1 MGKKKNSLLEQVIQQ
16 EVKTIRPSENQA
28 TSQDKGLFY
37 KIVVTCV
44 ALVVVWSLLSYLVN

>member
-1 MGKKKNSLLEQVIQQ
+1 MEKKKNSLLEQVIQQ